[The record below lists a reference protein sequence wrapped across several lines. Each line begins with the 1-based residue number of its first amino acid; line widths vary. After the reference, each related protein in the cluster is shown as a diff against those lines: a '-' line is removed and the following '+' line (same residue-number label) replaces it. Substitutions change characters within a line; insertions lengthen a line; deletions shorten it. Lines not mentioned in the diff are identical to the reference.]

1 MNEAARITSV
11 LILSI
16 KIVGLDSS
24 MIQILLHDSDI
35 QHCLDAQCHSVFHK
49 AFSFKRGSKLV
60 ASDPS
65 GLKQATVGLTSRR
78 SLRVY

>member
-11 LILSI
+11 SILSI

-35 QHCLDAQCHSVFHK
+35 QHCLHSVFRK

-60 ASDPS
+60 AT
-65 GLKQATVGLTSRR
+65 QAASSKLP
-78 SLRVY
+78 